1 MYVSFL
7 LRVLLT
13 SQFNTNFGQR
23 NVIVPED
30 IITDM
35 TEYMP
40 VYLPEPPET
49 LADRQRSAPLTV
61 IDAVEVLAQVFE
73 GLKFLHAHKIV
84 HGSVYPAVVKIK
96 RSYPWSIKLS
106 DVGLHPYVELEN
118 EEERA
123 MYLSQLHQGNHIPV
137 PVSDT
142 WSAGVVGL
150 ALVLPGG
157 LPARSMGQTSNQ
169 SSWARALAKRARAF
183 YETERLGPSGEKEA
197 ARFLTRALKYLHS
210 ERLTAEECLQ
220 DPWISRRQLS
230 ISYDREYTADPND
243 QLLGAFDDQESE
255 LSSVPDDE
263 AEDDEAEDDEAE
275 DDEAEDE
282 EAEDDEAEDE
292 EAEDEEAG
300 DEHMASEEAAYEE
313 AVYEELAYL
322 EARDEGPEYVDEK
335 LRTRTPKKGK
345 QPRKAL
351 P

>member
-1 MYVSFL
+1 MYVSSL
-7 LRVLLT
+7 LQVLLT
-13 SQFNTNFGQR
+13 SQFYTNFGQR

-40 VYLPEPPET
+40 VYLREPPET
-49 LADRQRSAPLTV
+49 LADRQRSVPLTV

-96 RSYPWSIKLS
+96 WSCPWSIKLS

-118 EEERA
+118 QEERA
-123 MYLSQLHQGNHIPV
+123 MYLSQPHQGNRIPV

-142 WSAGVVGL
+142 WSAGVIGL
-150 ALVLPGG
+150 ALVSPGG

-183 YETERLGPSGEKEA
+183 YEAERLGPSGRKEA
-197 ARFLTRALKYLHS
+197 ALFLTRALKYLHR

-220 DPWISRRQLS
+220 DPWISCRQLS
-230 ISYDREYTADPND
+230 ISYDREYSADPND
-243 QLLGAFDDQESE
+243 QLLDAFDDQESE

-263 AEDDEAEDDEAE
+263 GEDEGAHHKGLQGEEAQDEET
-275 DDEAEDE
+275 EDE
-282 EAEDDEAEDE
+282 ETEVEEAENEGAHHERLQGEEAQDEETEDE
-292 EAEDEEAG
+292 ETEE
-300 DEHMASEEAAYEE
+300 EQNEYEE
-313 AVYEELAYL
+313 AEYKELEE
-322 EARDEGPEYVDEK
+322 EE
-335 LRTRTPKKGK
+335 
-345 QPRKAL
+345 
-351 P
+351 